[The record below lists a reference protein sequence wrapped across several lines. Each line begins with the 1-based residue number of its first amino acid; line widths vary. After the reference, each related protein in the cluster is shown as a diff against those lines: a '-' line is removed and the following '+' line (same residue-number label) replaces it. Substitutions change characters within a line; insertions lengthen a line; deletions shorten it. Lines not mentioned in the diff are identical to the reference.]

1 MPVVA
6 KSREWPEGHGPVL
19 GCPMPCRTVEAQGRV
34 RPVVANMI
42 SQMKDVPKKEKLS
55 TKCLLKWL

>member
-1 MPVVA
+1 MVA
-6 KSREWPEGHGPVL
+6 KSREWPEGHGPVWEL
-19 GCPMPCRTVEAQGRV
+19 PMPCRTVEAQGRV

-42 SQMKDVPKKEKLS
+42 SPDEGCAKEKLS